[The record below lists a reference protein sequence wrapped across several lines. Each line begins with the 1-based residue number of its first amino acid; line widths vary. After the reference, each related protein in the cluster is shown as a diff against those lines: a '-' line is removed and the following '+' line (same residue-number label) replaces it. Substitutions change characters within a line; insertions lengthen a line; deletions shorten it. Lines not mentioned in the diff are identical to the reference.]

1 MWLNLKINLNSR
13 LLNAIDIR
21 FKVATATGHIDGF
34 LAPKSANLPHIG
46 FIRQCIHAPPA
57 REFTMRYFGTVDSFD
72 SAAGC
77 GQIKPD
83 LARDNI
89 RFETT
94 AVLWDKKIG
103 PPKGQ
108 RLSYEVGSD
117 DGQPAA
123 LNLETI

>member
-1 MWLNLKINLNSR
+1 
-13 LLNAIDIR
+13 
-21 FKVATATGHIDGF
+21 
-34 LAPKSANLPHIG
+34 LAHKSAKLPQHRLY
-46 FIRQCIHAPPA
+46 RQCIYVLPA
-57 REFTMRYFGTVDSFD
+57 KEIPMRYFGTVDSFD
-72 SAAGC
+72 SAAGY

>member
-1 MWLNLKINLNSR
+1 MLLLPILSTVLGAQERQLPQHR
-13 LLNAIDIR
+13 LY
-21 FKVATATGHIDGF
+21 
-34 LAPKSANLPHIG
+34 
-46 FIRQCIHAPPA
+46 RQCIYAPPA

-83 LARDNI
+83 LPRENI
-89 RFETT
+89 RFQST
-94 AVLWDKKIG
+94 AILWDKKIG

>member
-21 FKVATATGHIDGF
+21 FKVATATGHIDGSWRPR
-34 LAPKSANLPHIG
+34 APTCLNIG

-83 LARDNI
+83 LPRENI
-89 RFETT
+89 RFQST
-94 AVLWDKKIG
+94 AILWDKKIG

-117 DGQPAA
+117 DGQPAS